1 MRMPTGSTQLAAV
14 IGSPVRHSL
23 SPLLHNTA
31 FEHLGLDWVYLAF
44 DVADG
49 SAAGAL
55 EAMRELGISGLSV
68 TMPHKEAVAD
78 RCDELSP
85 DAAALRAANCVVN
98 DGGRLIGHN
107 TDGDGF
113 INALAAELALNP
125 AGLRCAVLG
134 AGGAARSIGLALA
147 RSGAT
152 RVAIINR
159 TEDRA
164 REAAALFPD
173 VAVVVDPEDV
183 AAVIVDSDLIVNATS
198 VGMGAQPDD
207 ALSADFPVDPDLIG
221 PQHTVVDI
229 VYRPLV
235 TPLLAHAQSRGAR
248 TANGVAMLTHQAALA
263 FTLWTGQ
270 PAPVAAMSAAVSA
283 LLVD

>member
-1 MRMPTGSTQLAAV
+1 MQMPTGSTKLAAV

-55 EAMRELGISGLSV
+55 EAMRELGISGMSV

-85 DAAALRAANCVVN
+85 DAAALRAVNCVVN
-98 DGGRLIGHN
+98 EGGRLIGHN

-125 AGLRCAVLG
+125 AGLRCTVLG

-147 RSGAT
+147 RSGAS

-164 REAAALFPD
+164 REAAGLFPD
-173 VAVVVDPEDV
+173 VAVVVAPEDV
-183 AAVIVDSDLIVNATS
+183 AAVIVESELIINATS
-198 VGMGAQPDD
+198 VGMGAQPGDTV
-207 ALSADFPVDPDLIG
+207 SAEFTFDPDLIG

-248 TANGVAMLTHQAALA
+248 TANGVAMLTHQAAIA

-270 PAPVAAMSAAVSA
+270 PAPVAAMSAAVA
-283 LLVD
+283 TLLVD